1 MEWILVDLTVKK
13 QNKLILTTIGLAAVF
28 QICGCTSSAL
38 VDRDFK
44 TSMWEELWLEGTDA
58 LEEKRYVDARRILEQ
73 ATKEVRGTHNNMRLG
88 VSLDRLADSY
98 LASDMDKEAQK
109 SYEEAIDV
117 FDQSIKNDRDVTTEK
132 VARREQIGSLSSLAQ
147 LLVKKK
153 KFQAAEKLIERALSN
168 AQFLGGTSM
177 KETNDKLL
185 VMDFGTCLQTLGKI
199 YESTNRESEARATYV
214 KASEYMAD
222 LNMGDA
228 DSDLLQMVVKNKD
241 AEGSQMS
248 GDEIRQLNALIQK
261 WTPLQN
267 EGKVL
272 HQEGKFAEAR
282 DSFQKAY
289 VLARAFNPSCDQA
302 MDSLTQLLKMRNKL
316 REFDEAEKLVAANLP
331 LIEKS
336 PPTKAMDNALGE
348 MAKVFMNQK
357 QWHESEKLLKLRVK
371 FRETI
376 RGDNNFHVAETLY
389 ELANVY
395 LESNNLPQAEFCL
408 RKAQKILDYNNI
420 SDKTLNTRIATAMAR
435 LDELR
440 DAGKHQK
447 KLSR

>member
-1 MEWILVDLTVKK
+1 MKNL
-13 QNKLILTTIGLAAVF
+13 NKLILTTIGLAAVF
-28 QICGCTSSAL
+28 QISGCTSSAL

-88 VSLDRLADSY
+88 VSLDRLADAY
-98 LASDMDKEAQK
+98 IASDMDREAQK

-117 FDQSIKNDRDVTTEK
+117 FDQSIKNDRNVATEK
-132 VARREQIGSLSSLAQ
+132 IARREQIGSLSSLAQ

-153 KFQAAEKLIERALSN
+153 KFQAAEKLIERAMAN
-168 AQFLGGTSM
+168 AQLLGGTSM
-177 KETNDKLL
+177 KDTNDKLL
-185 VMDFGTCLQTLGKI
+185 VMDFGTCLRTLGKI
-199 YESTNRESEARATYV
+199 YESTNRESEALTTYM

-222 LNMGDA
+222 LNVGEG
-228 DSDLLQMVVKNKD
+228 DSDLLQKVVQNRE

-261 WTPLQN
+261 WTPLQD
-267 EGKVL
+267 EGKRL
-272 HQEGKFAEAR
+272 YQEGKLADAR
-282 DSFQKAY
+282 DNFEKAY
-289 VLARAFNPSCDQA
+289 VLARAFQPTCVPA
-302 MDSLTQLLKMRNKL
+302 MDSLTQLLKVRNKL

-331 LIEKS
+331 IIEKS
-336 PPTKAMDNALGE
+336 PPTKSMDNALGE
-348 MAKVFMNQK
+348 MAKVFMHQR
-357 QWHESEKLLKLRVK
+357 QWHESEKLLRLRVK
-371 FRETI
+371 FREAI

-389 ELANVY
+389 ELAVVY
-395 LESNNLPQAEFCL
+395 LESNNLTQAEFCL

-420 SDKTLNTRIATAMAR
+420 SDKTLNTRIATALAR